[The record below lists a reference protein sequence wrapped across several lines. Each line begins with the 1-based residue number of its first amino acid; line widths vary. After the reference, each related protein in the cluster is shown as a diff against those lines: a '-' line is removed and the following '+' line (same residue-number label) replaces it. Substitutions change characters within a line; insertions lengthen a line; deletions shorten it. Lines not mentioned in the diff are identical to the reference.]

1 MAIGNLLTK
10 GSYSKV
16 ESIFFDEKM
25 RSLRFR
31 LNVYQSSEKKSIV
44 SSMDYVL
51 DPAVLAHR
59 ADPDGEADLGAFQKA
74 FDDNFSSKAL
84 SKSGNN
90 LYKAIYKFLKSL
102 EEMSGTK
109 NV

>member
-1 MAIGNLLTK
+1 MALGNLLIK

-25 RSLRFR
+25 RSLRIR
-31 LNVYQSSEKKSIV
+31 LNVYKSSDKKRVV

-51 DPAVLAHR
+51 DANVLAHR
-59 ADPDGEADLGAFQKA
+59 EDPDGADLEIYEKA

-90 LYKAIYKFLKSL
+90 LYKAIYTFLKSL
-102 EEMSGTK
+102 EEMSGTT